1 MARVLLAP
9 LLALVLLVATP
20 LRAGPDLE
28 RLFTAIE
35 MDRLIALM
43 RDEGLA
49 YGDSLAEEMLPGGAG
64 PAWQALV
71 DRIYDTEKMTQ
82 VVRAHFTASFG
93 DAATAPLLV
102 FFESKAGQELIEAEL
117 ETRAAFMS
125 PGVEEGARH
134 IWREADK
141 TSTRQDLIADYVQ
154 ANDLLEYNVAG
165 ALNANYQFFLGLVEG
180 GAIDMSE
187 EDILTDVWAQEG
199 ETRSD
204 TREWLFAY
212 LTMAYDD
219 LPDQTIA
226 DYTALSRTPS
236 GRALNRALFA
246 GFDQMYSD
254 LSLSL
259 GLAIASQMVTGEEL

>member
-1 MARVLLAP
+1 MARVFLMP
-9 LLALVLLVATP
+9 VLALVLLIATP
-20 LRAGPDLE
+20 LRAGSDLE
-28 RLFTAIE
+28 RLFDAIE
-35 MDRLIALM
+35 MDQLIALM

-49 YGDSLAEEMLPGGAG
+49 YGDSLADEMLPGGAD
-64 PAWQALV
+64 PTWQALV

-82 VVRAHFTASFG
+82 VVHGHFSASFG
-93 DAATAPLLV
+93 DADTAPLLA
-102 FFESKAGQELIEAEL
+102 FFQSEPGKALISAEL

-141 TSTRQDLIADYVQ
+141 TSARQELIADYVA
-154 ANDLLEYNVAG
+154 ANDLLDYNVAG
-165 ALNANYQFFLGLVEG
+165 AMNANYQFFLGLVEG
-180 GAIDMSE
+180 GAIDMTE
-187 EDILTDVWAQEG
+187 EEILTDVWAQEA
-199 ETRSD
+199 ETRND

-226 DYTALSRTPS
+226 DYTALSRTPA

-246 GFDQMYSD
+246 GFDRMYAD

-259 GLAIASQMVTGEEL
+259 GLAIASRMGTGEEL